1 VTWIDDGALRHL
13 RAVIDQPDLSGTR
26 YLLLDT
32 LGRGGMGT
40 VYRARDT
47 ELDRDVALK
56 VLSLPDPD
64 HRLTRR
70 IRAEAKILAS
80 LEHPGIV
87 PVHDAGLLPD
97 GRVFYVM
104 KRVRG
109 RRLDHLDT
117 MTASTGDLVRT
128 ARRVCDP
135 VAFAHAHGVIHRDLK
150 PENVMIGDF
159 GEVLVLD
166 WGVAK
171 VLGASASPPAD
182 EADEPADHATGDTA
196 TGESVGTP
204 GYMAPEQQQGDAA
217 TADARADVYG
227 TGAILFFLLC
237 RRAPAGDGAHPSDDA
252 AVRHALERRRPPL
265 PRRLRAIVRRSLA
278 ADPAHRYPS
287 IDAFAA
293 DLDRFLDGQPVA
305 AHRENLA
312 ERTLAWIS
320 KYRTPVALVLTYI
333 VLRIVFILL
342 RR

>member
-1 VTWIDDGALRHL
+1 
-13 RAVIDQPDLSGTR
+13 
-26 YLLLDT
+26 
-32 LGRGGMGT
+32 
-40 VYRARDT
+40 
-47 ELDRDVALK
+47 
-56 VLSLPDPD
+56 
-64 HRLTRR
+64 
-70 IRAEAKILAS
+70 
-80 LEHPGIV
+80 
-87 PVHDAGLLPD
+87 
-97 GRVFYVM
+97 
-104 KRVRG
+104 
-109 RRLDHLDT
+109 
-117 MTASTGDLVRT
+117 
-128 ARRVCDP
+128 VCDP

-171 VLGASASPPAD
+171 VLGAPASPPAD
-182 EADEPADHATGDTA
+182 EADEPADHATGATA
-196 TGESVGTP
+196 TGDTVGTP
-204 GYMAPEQQQGDAA
+204 GYMAPEQHQGDAA